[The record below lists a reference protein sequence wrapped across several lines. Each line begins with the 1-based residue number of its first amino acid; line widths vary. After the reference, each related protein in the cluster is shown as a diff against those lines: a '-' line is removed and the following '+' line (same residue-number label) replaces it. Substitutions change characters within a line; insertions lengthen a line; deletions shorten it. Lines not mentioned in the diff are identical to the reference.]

1 MRTRLL
7 DSAADCLY
15 ELGFSGTT
23 TIVVAARAGVSRGA
37 QLHHFPTKERL
48 VTEAVRHVLGKRL
61 KEFREAFAELPEGAD
76 KPAAAIDILW
86 QKLSGR
92 TFYAWLELVVA
103 ARTDAVLRVAV
114 AEIAG
119 HFLDEVQATAHD
131 FFRPVEGGPL
141 PFEIVPVYALAVMQG
156 LALDRIV
163 WPADDARLDVVLSAS
178 RMLAS
183 MAMRAHDPPRTARS
197 DATSKVD

>member
-1 MRTRLL
+1 MRSRLL

-23 TIVVAARAGVSRGA
+23 TTVVAARAGVSRGA

-48 VTEAVRHVLGKRL
+48 VTEAMRHVLAKRL
-61 KEFREAFAELPEGAD
+61 QEFREAFAELPDGAD
-76 KPAAAIDILW
+76 KPGAAVDILW

-103 ARTDAVLRVAV
+103 ARTDSALRLSV

-119 HFLDEVQATAHD
+119 RFVDEVQATTHD
-131 FFRPVEGGPL
+131 FFKTAEGSPL
-141 PFEIVPVYALAVMQG
+141 SLDVVPVYALALMQG

-163 WPADDARLDVVLSAS
+163 WPDADPRLDLVLSAL
-178 RMLAS
+178 RTLAS
-183 MAMRAHDPPRTARS
+183 LALRASAPPPGG
-197 DATSKVD
+197 